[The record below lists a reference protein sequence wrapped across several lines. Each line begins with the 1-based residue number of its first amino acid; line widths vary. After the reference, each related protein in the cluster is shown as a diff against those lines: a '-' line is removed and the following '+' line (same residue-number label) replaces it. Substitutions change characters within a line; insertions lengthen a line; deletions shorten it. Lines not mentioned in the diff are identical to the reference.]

1 MRKLLISIM
10 FLFGV
15 ALTMVSAQNM
25 RSIFLNAP
33 DDIFP
38 LLSGNDRADL
48 VDYIEA
54 GMTAKVTNRFDGTS
68 VLQELEA
75 DYLKLATTASSDV
88 QLKLLPFQ
96 NDTVIC
102 MIKTVKAEAA
112 DSRIRFYDKEWNVL
126 NGELMFRFPSIAEFF
141 TSAVNELVNKCDI
154 YLVSLTLSA
163 TDNTLVAEYTMPD
176 YMSVEDS
183 KKVKPLLRKLVY
195 RWNGSCYVIE

>member
-10 FLFGV
+10 FLFGG
-15 ALTMVSAQNM
+15 ALTMVSAQDM
-25 RSIFLNAP
+25 RAIFLNAP

-96 NDTVIC
+96 GDTVIC
-102 MIKTVKAEAA
+102 MIKTVRAEAA
-112 DSRIRFYDKEWNVL
+112 DSRIRFYDKEWNL
-126 NGELMFRFPSIAEFF
+126 LDGERMFRFPSIAEFF

-163 TDNTLVAEYTMPD
+163 TDNTLAAEYTMPA
-176 YMSVEDS
+176 YMSVDDA
-183 KKVKPLLRKLVY
+183 KKVKPMLRKLVY